1 MKLFI
6 FLGMI
11 MTNYMKERG
20 FDIDSMP
27 FVCLSI
33 FIDIKCLDNLST
45 EISI

>member
-1 MKLFI
+1 MKLFM

-11 MTNYMKERG
+11 ITNYMKEKG
-20 FDIDSMP
+20 FGINSIP